1 MKRLFFKIIVLA
13 GFLSLLACSSS
24 TDPAKWSQEKIDKWF
39 EKGEWLNGWN
49 VTPDPSINKKEFV
62 ISYFKNKERWDKAFA
77 FLKNNDLATL
87 ALKRYDIDD
96 NNLYAT
102 VSEYTTKNEENAN
115 FEAHKK
121 YIDIQYVINGKEI
134 INIAPLSTL
143 KEVITPYDEAKDIE
157 FLTVDK
163 VVNYKADPGRF
174 FIFFPD
180 DAHRPGIKDGENSQV
195 RKIVIKLKVD

>member
-1 MKRLFFKIIVLA
+1 MKRLFFKIVVLA
-13 GFLSLLACSSS
+13 GFFSLLACSSS

-39 EKGEWLNGWN
+39 EKGEWLDGWN

-77 FLKNNDLATL
+77 FLKSNDLSTL
-87 ALKRYDIDD
+87 GLKRYDIDD

-102 VSEYTTKNEENAN
+102 VSDYTTKNEETAN
-115 FEAHKK
+115 FEAHRK

-143 KEVITPYDEAKDIE
+143 KEVITPYDETKDIE

-195 RKIVIKLKVD
+195 RKIVLKLKVD